1 MKRKESEKIKNQK
14 KELKVVV
21 YNHFFFF
28 IITGT
33 K

>member
-21 YNHFFFF
+21 YNHFFF